1 MPLDPRPE
9 QWLRIYHLM
18 ALLCVSLIAAGQVLF
33 KLTANSINGAGTVL
47 DRSVVSLSLASLLI
61 YGMAT
66 LFWVFLLQT
75 APLSRAYPYMAL
87 SFVIVGLASWAY
99 FQEPLSGLYIAGLTL
114 VVLGIVMIA
123 AA

>member
-1 MPLDPRPE
+1 MATHLSPDGPALRQSDRSRPGPV
-9 QWLRIYHLM
+9 QAYR
-18 ALLCVSLIAAGQVLF
+18 
-33 KLTANSINGAGTVL
+33 NSINGAGTVL